1 MNGIAVLSEDR
12 FLNRIGWS
20 AGKQTQNAQSQAS
33 PFGDYSTVDAAAGGP
48 DNALTGVKSRLINL
62 ISATRT
68 LLRFPLIAINI
79 IIILYDIILG

>member
-1 MNGIAVLSEDR
+1 VNGIAVLSEDR

-20 AGKQTQNAQSQAS
+20 ATKQTQNPQTQAS
-33 PFGDYSTVDAAAGGP
+33 PFGDYSTLGASSGGS
-48 DNALTGVKSRLINL
+48 DGALTGVKSRLINL